1 MAEDPLLEKT
11 MRMNELMDYYG
22 ELLPSKQREALR
34 HYYGDDLSL
43 QEIAEMFG
51 MSRQAVYDL
60 IRRGEKSL
68 QETERAL
75 GLIRKERLRQMLLQ
89 KLNVLLSRYVLDDC
103 PEGKAMLTLVDE
115 MMRL

>member
-11 MRMNELMDYYG
+11 TRMNELMDYYG
-22 ELLPSKQREALR
+22 ELLPPKQREVLR
-34 HYYGDDLSL
+34 YYYSDDLSL

-68 QETERAL
+68 QETETAL
-75 GLIRKERLRQMLLQ
+75 GLIRKERLRQAQLQ
-89 KLNVLLSRYVLDDC
+89 RLKVLLSRHVLDLPD
-103 PEGKAMLTLVDE
+103 GKAILTLVDE